1 MPQEPNQSRQLVPD
15 QIRGIALL
23 GIVLVNAPL
32 MAISLY
38 GFDQASLE
46 GGINR
51 VTAFLVTMF
60 AQTKFYLLFSFLFG
74 YSSMFII
81 RDDTRPRR
89 RVYRRRLLAL
99 FILGVLHYVFLFI
112 GDILVAYSLLGL
124 ALMLMFKRK
133 NKTLLIT
140 AIAVWV
146 VATLLGLLAAA
157 SIWLVPSDVE
167 LTNELDEIG
176 AGYATAM
183 SSGAFLEAVRARVE
197 LLPIVLSNSAL
208 VVGFVFVAFCLG
220 LLAAR
225 HQLLN
230 RLPEFAL
237 FFRRAAIWGL
247 AIGLPI
253 QFALTWLILGPGKVV
268 GADASTTQQALQ
280 ILLALLAPILT
291 LGYIGAFA
299 TLALNRPR
307 SLRFL
312 AAPGRASLTIY
323 LGESLLLCLIF
334 CGWGLGLFGQLGAAG
349 VTAIAFVTWGALAFA
364 TTWWLKRFSQGPL
377 EILVSRATKGPLST
391 N

>member
-1 MPQEPNQSRQLVPD
+1 MPQEPNQSRQLFPD

-23 GIVLVNAPL
+23 GIVLVNAPF

-51 VTAFLVTMF
+51 VTAFLVTML

-99 FILGVLHYVFLFI
+99 FILGVLHYVLLFI
-112 GDILVAYSLLGL
+112 GDILVAYSVLGL
-124 ALMLMFKRK
+124 ALMLMFKRT
-133 NKTLLIT
+133 NKTLLVT
-140 AIAVWV
+140 SVTVWV
-146 VATLLGLLAAA
+146 VATVVGLLAAIA
-157 SIWLVPSDVE
+157 ISLVPNDRE
-167 LTNELDEIG
+167 LPPEVDEIG
-176 AGYATAM
+176 EAYAIAM
-183 SSGAFLEAVRARVE
+183 SSGTFFEAAWARVE
-197 LLPIVLSNSAL
+197 LLPIVLSNSFL

-220 LLAAR
+220 LFAAR

-230 RLPEFAL
+230 RLPEFSL

-247 AIGLPI
+247 ALGLPI
-253 QFALTWLILGPGKVV
+253 QFGLTWLILGPGEAV
-268 GADASTTQQALQ
+268 GADASPGQQSLQ
-280 ILLALLAPILT
+280 ILLALFAPVLT

-299 TLALNRPR
+299 TLALKRPR

-334 CGWGLGLFGQLGAAG
+334 CGWGFGLFGQLGAAG
-349 VTAIAFVTWGALAFA
+349 VTAIAFMTWGALAIA
-364 TTWWLKRFSQGPL
+364 TTWWLKRFGQGPL

-391 N
+391 K

>member
-1 MPQEPNQSRQLVPD
+1 
-15 QIRGIALL
+15 
-23 GIVLVNAPL
+23 

-51 VTAFLVTMF
+51 VTAFLVTML

-99 FILGVLHYVFLFI
+99 FILGVLHYVLLFI
-112 GDILVAYSLLGL
+112 GDILVAYSVLGL
-124 ALMLMFKRK
+124 ALMLMFKRT
-133 NKTLLIT
+133 NKTLLVT
-140 AIAVWV
+140 SVTVWV

-183 SSGAFLEAVRARVE
+183 SSGTFFGAARARVE
-197 LLPIVLSNSAL
+197 LLPIVLSNSFL
-208 VVGFVFVAFCLG
+208 VVGFVFVTFCLG

-225 HQLLN
+225 QQLLN
-230 RLPEFAL
+230 RLPEFSL
-237 FFRRAAIWGL
+237 FLRRAAIWGL
-247 AIGLPI
+247 GLGLPI
-253 QFALTWLILGPGKVV
+253 QFALTWLILGPGEVV
-268 GADASTTQQALQ
+268 AAGASTTQQALQ
-280 ILLALLAPILT
+280 ILLALFAPILT

-299 TLALNRPR
+299 TLALKRPR

-334 CGWGLGLFGQLGAAG
+334 CGWGFGLFGQLGAAG
-349 VTAIAFVTWGALAFA
+349 VTAIAFMTWGALAIA
-364 TTWWLKRFSQGPL
+364 TTWWLKRFGQGPL

-391 N
+391 K

>member
-1 MPQEPNQSRQLVPD
+1 MPQEPNQSRQLFPD

-23 GIVLVNAPL
+23 GIVLVNAPF

-51 VTAFLVTMF
+51 VTAFLVTML

-99 FILGVLHYVFLFI
+99 FILGVLHYVLLFI
-112 GDILVAYSLLGL
+112 GDILVAYSVLGL
-124 ALMLMFKRK
+124 ALMLMFKRT
-133 NKTLLIT
+133 NKTLLVT
-140 AIAVWV
+140 SVTVWV
-146 VATLLGLLAAA
+146 VATVVGLLAAIA
-157 SIWLVPSDVE
+157 ISLVPNDGE
-167 LTNELDEIG
+167 LPPEVDEIG
-176 AGYATAM
+176 EAYAIAM
-183 SSGAFLEAVRARVE
+183 SSGTFFEAAWARVE
-197 LLPIVLSNSAL
+197 LLPIVLSNSFL

-220 LLAAR
+220 LFAAR

-230 RLPEFAL
+230 RLPEFSL

-247 AIGLPI
+247 ALGLPI
-253 QFALTWLILGPGKVV
+253 QFGLTWLILGPGEAV
-268 GADASTTQQALQ
+268 GADASPGQQSLQ
-280 ILLALLAPILT
+280 ILLALFAPVLT

-299 TLALNRPR
+299 TLALKRPR

-334 CGWGLGLFGQLGAAG
+334 CGWGFGLFGQLGAAG
-349 VTAIAFVTWGALAFA
+349 VTAIAFMTWGALAIA
-364 TTWWLKRFSQGPL
+364 TTWWLKRFGQGPL

-391 N
+391 K